1 MNEASQ
7 NGTPHGASH
16 CGWQD
21 SLADRLKA
29 GNHDAAAELVD
40 NYYEQI
46 YLFMRRLGFNRQTS
60 EDLTQETFVQVWQ
73 HIGQLRNGKALTTW
87 LYRIAA
93 NVSKHRR
100 RDCKAGK
107 LEIAVDAVNIPD
119 IGPTS
124 FDKVGLDELL
134 EGLNM
139 AIAALQWR
147 LKQAVVLHYMQ
158 QLTIADAAEATGVR
172 VGTFKSRLNRAITKL
187 RSKVIVKDSEK
198 HEG

>member
-7 NGTPHGASH
+7 NGTPREVSDR
-16 CGWQD
+16 GWQD

-29 GNHDAAAELVD
+29 GNHEAAAELVD

-46 YLFMRRLGFNRQTS
+46 YLFMRRLGFERQTS
-60 EDLTQETFVQVWQ
+60 EDLTQEIFMQVWQ

-100 RDCKAGK
+100 RDSKTGKAT
-107 LEIAVDAVNIPD
+107 ISVDAVNLAD
-119 IGPTS
+119 DGPTS
-124 FDKVGLDELL
+124 FDKVGLNELL
-134 EGLNM
+134 ERLNP
-139 AIAALQWR
+139 AIAGLQWR

-158 QLTIADAAEATGVR
+158 HLTIADAAEATGVR

-187 RSKVIVKDSEK
+187 RSKVIIKDSEV
-198 HEG
+198 